1 MEKLN
6 KRDLYYFKKAY
17 EISKL
22 SNFPRIHIGC
32 IAVYKKNIIGMGY
45 NSRKTS
51 PIQSKYNTLSG
62 RQMYSN
68 DGKPINEFL
77 HAEMDCL
84 NMIRNMD
91 IDFSKV
97 KLYIS
102 RKNTWNELAC
112 CKPCSACEYA
122 IKELGIKTVY
132 YTDDINKYIREVY
145 NDN

>member
-6 KRDLYYFKKAY
+6 KKDLYYFKKAY
-17 EISKL
+17 EISCM
-22 SNFPRIHIGC
+22 SDFPKIHIGC
-32 IAVYKKNIIGMGY
+32 IAIYKKQIIGVGY

-51 PIQSKYNTLSG
+51 PIQSKYNTLGG
-62 RQMYSN
+62 RKLFSN
-68 DGKPINEFL
+68 NGKPINEYL
-77 HAEMDCL
+77 HAEIDCL

-102 RKNTWNELAC
+102 RKNNLNELAC
-112 CKPCSACEYA
+112 CRPCSACEYA

-132 YTDDINKYIREVY
+132 YTDDINKYVREDY
-145 NDN
+145 